1 MILPAE
7 WYPLGSLTSNPRAR
21 IGPKEHQAQLITGEE
36 DRQNPG
42 VAGAVHQE
50 EDRPDHREE
59 DRPDHR
65 PAAGVRPGAVPFLD
79 LPAGRPFRAP

>member
-7 WYPLGSLTSNPRAR
+7 WYPLGRLTSNPRAR

-42 VAGAVHQE
+42 AAEVVQ
-50 EDRPDHREE
+50 RE

-65 PAAGVRPGAVPFLD
+65 PAAGVHPGAVPFLD